1 VFRHRKQGVG
11 HVLLFVGFADL
22 LFWTCVRRDGA
33 MIAALQSRRHMQLHH
48 STWPEVEAYLARSK
62 AILIP
67 IRSTGQHG
75 TNGLLGTDALCP
87 EIIGKRAGDE
97 AGFLVGPTFNVGQAQ
112 HHMGFPGTI
121 TLRPSTMIAA
131 MLDWAQSLTRHGFER
146 IYWLN
151 GHGGNIA
158 TITAAF
164 SEIYHGVSFYR
175 SGANHPPPR
184 WSLRNWEELAGLMDI
199 CGQLLP
205 VGEGSHATP
214 SEVSVTWFGYPQAV
228 KSVAMTP
235 RIAPTRPILDAED
248 YRRRFPDGRIGS
260 DPSQATV
267 EAGEKI
273 VAAAV
278 KGVIAEFKQFADN

>member
-1 VFRHRKQGVG
+1 
-11 HVLLFVGFADL
+11 
-22 LFWTCVRRDGA
+22 
-33 MIAALQSRRHMQLHH
+33 MQLQL

-67 IRSTGQHG
+67 IGSTEQHG
-75 TNGLLGTDALCP
+75 PNGLLGTDALCP
-87 EIIGKRAGDE
+87 EIISRRVGDAAGI
-97 AGFLVGPTFNVGQAQ
+97 LVGPTFNVGQAQ
-112 HHMGFPGTI
+112 HHMSFAGTI

-131 MLDWAQSLTRHGFER
+131 MMDWAQSLTRHGFER

-158 TITAAF
+158 TITTAF
-164 SEIYHGVSFYR
+164 SEMYHGITFDRAGSNLGSNR
-175 SGANHPPPR
+175 GAPLR
-184 WSLRNWEELAGLMDI
+184 CMLRNWWEVPGVMDV
-199 CGQLLP
+199 CRQLFP

-214 SEVSVTWFGYPQAV
+214 SEVSVTWFGYPESV

-235 RIAPTRPILDAED
+235 RIAPNGPILDADD

-260 DPSQATV
+260 DPSQASI

-278 KGVIAEFKQFADN
+278 KGVIAEFKQFAAS